1 MCKYCETDTW
11 NNLSQF
17 WMGEAICDTK
27 YEDCKIVHE
36 NDDYY
41 LYLEG
46 SYEDYSDPISWC
58 PFCGRKLK
66 DN

>member
-11 NNLSQF
+11 NNFSQF
-17 WMGEAICDTK
+17 WMGEVICDTK
-27 YEDCKIVHE
+27 YEECKIVHE

-41 LYLEG
+41 IYLVG
-46 SYEDYSDPISWC
+46 SYEDYSEPISYC

-66 DN
+66 E

>member
-11 NNLSQF
+11 NNISQF
-17 WMGEAICDTK
+17 LMGEVICDTK

-41 LYLEG
+41 IYLVG
-46 SYEDYSDPISWC
+46 SYEDYSEPISYC

-66 DN
+66 E